1 MKNLFKSLANFQQ
14 EVPVII
20 KNSQGYG
27 YQFADL
33 PKIFEVINPLLKK
46 HGLGFTQLI
55 EEQSII
61 TVLFHVESGE
71 RLDSKT
77 DIPQGVTLKGMNDF
91 QVLGSAITYI
101 RRYALSSA
109 LGLVTDSDPD
119 ANGVKEKP
127 TQQSQPKQEAK
138 SESKEDKPKVDK
150 WMTEKQFEEIKQK
163 TKAEIKKYLGIY
175 NGTTPYTDGH
185 IYGMKKQYKEE
196 LEKLV

>member
-1 MKNLFKSLANFQQ
+1 MKNLFKALADFQQ
-14 EVPVII
+14 EVPII
-20 KNSQGYG
+20 HKGTSGYG
-27 YQFADL
+27 YSYADL
-33 PKIFEVINPLLKK
+33 PDTIEIINPYLAKNK
-46 HGLGFTQLI
+46 LGFTQLVG
-55 EEQSII
+55 SANVKTII
-61 TVLFHVESGE
+61 FHWESGE
-71 RLDSKT
+71 SIETIT

-127 TQQSQPKQEAK
+127 TQQSQPKQETK
-138 SESKEDKPKVDK
+138 SEPKEDKPKVDK
-150 WMTEKQFEEIKQK
+150 WMTEKQFEELKQK

-175 NGTTPYTDGH
+175 NGTTPHTDGL

>member
-1 MKNLFKSLANFQQ
+1 MKNLFKALADFQQ
-14 EVPVII
+14 EVPII
-20 KNSQGYG
+20 HKGTSGYG
-27 YQFADL
+27 YSYADL
-33 PKIFEVINPLLKK
+33 PDTIEIINPYLAKNKLA
-46 HGLGFTQLI
+46 FTQLVG
-55 EEQSII
+55 SANVKTII
-61 TVLFHVESGE
+61 FHWESGE
-71 RLDSKT
+71 SLETTT

-138 SESKEDKPKVDK
+138 SEPKEDKPKVDK
-150 WMTEKQFEEIKQK
+150 WMTEKQFEELKQK

>member
-1 MKNLFKSLANFQQ
+1 MKNLFKALADFQQ
-14 EVPVII
+14 EVPII
-20 KNSQGYG
+20 HKGTSGYG
-27 YQFADL
+27 YSYADL
-33 PKIFEVINPLLKK
+33 PDTIEIINPYLAKNK
-46 HGLGFTQLI
+46 LGFTQLVG
-55 EEQSII
+55 SANVKTII
-61 TVLFHVESGE
+61 FHWESGE
-71 RLDSKT
+71 SLETTT

-127 TQQSQPKQEAK
+127 TQQSQPKQETK
-138 SESKEDKPKVDK
+138 SEPKDDKPKVDK
-150 WMTEKQFEEIKQK
+150 WMNEKQFEELKQK

>member
-1 MKNLFKSLANFQQ
+1 MKNLFKALADFQQ
-14 EVPVII
+14 EVPII
-20 KNSQGYG
+20 HKGTSGYG
-27 YQFADL
+27 YSYADL
-33 PKIFEVINPLLKK
+33 PDTIEIINPYLAKNK
-46 HGLGFTQLI
+46 LGFTQLVG
-55 EEQSII
+55 SANVKTII
-61 TVLFHVESGE
+61 FHWESGE
-71 RLDSKT
+71 SIESIT

-138 SESKEDKPKVDK
+138 SEPKEDKPKVDK
-150 WMTEKQFEEIKQK
+150 WMTEKQFEELKQK

>member
-77 DIPQGVTLKGMNDF
+77 YIPQGVTLKGMNDF

-138 SESKEDKPKVDK
+138 SEPKEDKPKVDK
-150 WMTEKQFEEIKQK
+150 WMTEKQFEELKQK

-196 LEKLV
+196 LEKLI

>member
-1 MKNLFKSLANFQQ
+1 MKNLFKALADFQQ
-14 EVPVII
+14 EVPII
-20 KNSQGYG
+20 HKGTSGYG
-27 YQFADL
+27 YSYADL
-33 PKIFEVINPLLKK
+33 PDTIEIINPYLAKNK
-46 HGLGFTQLI
+46 LGFTQLVG
-55 EEQSII
+55 SANVKTII
-61 TVLFHVESGE
+61 FHWESGE
-71 RLDSKT
+71 SLETTT

-101 RRYALSSA
+101 RRYALSST

-138 SESKEDKPKVDK
+138 SEPKEDKPKVDK
-150 WMTEKQFEEIKQK
+150 WMSEKQFEELKQK

>member
-1 MKNLFKSLANFQQ
+1 MKNLFKALADFQQ
-14 EVPVII
+14 EVPII
-20 KNSQGYG
+20 HKGTSGYG
-27 YQFADL
+27 YSYADL
-33 PKIFEVINPLLKK
+33 PDTIEIINPYLAKNK
-46 HGLGFTQLI
+46 LGFTQLVG
-55 EEQSII
+55 SANVKTII
-61 TVLFHVESGE
+61 FHWESGE
-71 RLDSKT
+71 SIESIT

-138 SESKEDKPKVDK
+138 SEPKEDKPKVDT
-150 WMTEKQFEEIKQK
+150 WMTEKQFEELKQK

>member
-1 MKNLFKSLANFQQ
+1 MKNLFKALANFQQ
-14 EVPVII
+14 EVPVVI

-33 PKIFEVINPLLKK
+33 PNIIEIINPYLAKNK
-46 HGLGFTQLI
+46 LGFTQLVG
-55 EEQSII
+55 SANVKTII
-61 TVLFHVESGE
+61 FHCESGE
-71 RLDSKT
+71 SIETIT

-127 TQQSQPKQEAK
+127 TQQSQPKQETK
-138 SESKEDKPKVDK
+138 SEPKEDKPKVDK
-150 WMTEKQFEEIKQK
+150 WMTEKQFEELKQK

-196 LEKLV
+196 LEKLI

>member
-1 MKNLFKSLANFQQ
+1 MKNLFKALADFQQ
-14 EVPVII
+14 EVPIII

-33 PKIFEVINPLLKK
+33 PDTIEIINPYLAKNK
-46 HGLGFTQLI
+46 LGFTQLVG
-55 EEQSII
+55 SANVKTII
-61 TVLFHVESGE
+61 FHWESGE
-71 RLDSKT
+71 SIETIT

-138 SESKEDKPKVDK
+138 SEPKEDKPKVDK
-150 WMTEKQFEEIKQK
+150 WMTEKQFEELKQK

-196 LEKLV
+196 LEKLI

>member
-77 DIPQGVTLKGMNDF
+77 YIPQGVTLKGMNDF

-127 TQQSQPKQEAK
+127 TQQSQPKQETK
-138 SESKEDKPKVDK
+138 SEPKEDKPKVDK
-150 WMTEKQFEEIKQK
+150 WMTEKQFEELKQK
-163 TKAEIKKYLGIY
+163 TKAEIKKYLYIY
-175 NGTTPYTDGH
+175 NGTTPYTDVH
-185 IYGMKKQYKEE
+185 IY
-196 LEKLV
+196 

>member
-1 MKNLFKSLANFQQ
+1 MKNLFKALADFQQ
-14 EVPVII
+14 EVPII
-20 KNSQGYG
+20 HKGTNGYN
-27 YQFADL
+27 YSYADL
-33 PKIFEVINPLLKK
+33 PDTIEIINPYLAKNK
-46 HGLGFTQLI
+46 LGFTQLVG
-55 EEQSII
+55 SANVKTII
-61 TVLFHVESGE
+61 FHWESGE
-71 RLDSKT
+71 SLETIT

-127 TQQSQPKQEAK
+127 TQQSQTKQETK
-138 SESKEDKPKVDK
+138 SEPKDDKPKVDK
-150 WMTEKQFEEIKQK
+150 WMTEKQFEELKQK

-175 NGTTPYTDGH
+175 NGTTPYTDGL

-196 LEKLV
+196 LEKLI

>member
-77 DIPQGVTLKGMNDF
+77 YIPQGVTLKGMNDF

-138 SESKEDKPKVDK
+138 SEPKEDKPKVDK
-150 WMTEKQFEEIKQK
+150 WMTEKQFEELKQK
-163 TKAEIKKYLGIY
+163 TKAEIKKYLDIY

-196 LEKLV
+196 LEKLI

>member
-1 MKNLFKSLANFQQ
+1 MKNLFKALADFQQ

-119 ANGVKEKP
+119 ANGVRERN
-127 TQQSQPKQEAK
+127 TSQSQPKQEAK
-138 SESKEDKPKVDK
+138 SEPKEDKPKVVK
-150 WMTEKQFEEIKQK
+150 WMSEKQFEELKQM
-163 TKAEIKKYLGIY
+163 TRAEIKKYLGIY

>member
-1 MKNLFKSLANFQQ
+1 MKNLFKALADFQQ
-14 EVPVII
+14 EVPII
-20 KNSQGYG
+20 HKGTSGYG
-27 YQFADL
+27 YSYADL
-33 PKIFEVINPLLKK
+33 PDTIEIINPYLAKNK
-46 HGLGFTQLI
+46 LGFTQLVG
-55 EEQSII
+55 SANVKTII
-61 TVLFHVESGE
+61 FHWESGE
-71 RLDSKT
+71 SLETTT

-127 TQQSQPKQEAK
+127 TQQSQPKQETK
-138 SESKEDKPKVDK
+138 SEPKEDKPKVDK
-150 WMTEKQFEEIKQK
+150 WMTEKQFEELKQK

-175 NGTTPYTDGH
+175 NGTTPYTDGY

>member
-1 MKNLFKSLANFQQ
+1 MKNLFKALADFQQ
-14 EVPVII
+14 EVPII
-20 KNSQGYG
+20 HKGTSGYG
-27 YQFADL
+27 YSYADL
-33 PKIFEVINPLLKK
+33 PDTIEIINPYLAKNK
-46 HGLGFTQLI
+46 LGFTQLVG
-55 EEQSII
+55 SANVKTII
-61 TVLFHVESGE
+61 FHWESGE
-71 RLDSKT
+71 SLETTT

-127 TQQSQPKQEAK
+127 TQQSQTKQETK
-138 SESKEDKPKVDK
+138 SEPKDDKPKVDK
-150 WMTEKQFEEIKQK
+150 WMTEKQFEELKQK

-196 LEKLV
+196 LEKLI

>member
-1 MKNLFKSLANFQQ
+1 MKNLFKALADFQQ
-14 EVPVII
+14 EVPII
-20 KNSQGYG
+20 HKGTSGYG
-27 YQFADL
+27 YSYEDL
-33 PKIFEVINPLLKK
+33 PDTIEIINPYLAKNK
-46 HGLGFTQLI
+46 LGFTQLVG
-55 EEQSII
+55 SPNVNTII
-61 TVLFHVESGE
+61 FHWESGE
-71 RLDSKT
+71 SIESIT

-138 SESKEDKPKVDK
+138 SEPKEDKPKVDK
-150 WMTEKQFEEIKQK
+150 WMTEKQFEELKQK

>member
-1 MKNLFKSLANFQQ
+1 MKNLFKALADFQQ
-14 EVPVII
+14 EVPII
-20 KNSQGYG
+20 HKGTSGYG
-27 YQFADL
+27 YSYADL
-33 PKIFEVINPLLKK
+33 PDTIEIINPYLAKNK
-46 HGLGFTQLI
+46 LGFTQLVG
-55 EEQSII
+55 SANVKTII
-61 TVLFHVESGE
+61 FHWESGE
-71 RLDSKT
+71 SLETTT

-127 TQQSQPKQEAK
+127 TQQSQTKQETK
-138 SESKEDKPKVDK
+138 SEPKDDKPKVDK
-150 WMTEKQFEEIKQK
+150 WMTEKQFEELKQK

>member
-1 MKNLFKSLANFQQ
+1 MKNLFKALADFQQ

-71 RLDSKT
+71 RLDSKA

-150 WMTEKQFEEIKQK
+150 WMTEKQFEELKQK

>member
-1 MKNLFKSLANFQQ
+1 MKNLFKALADFQQ

-150 WMTEKQFEEIKQK
+150 WMTEKQFEELKQK

-196 LEKLV
+196 LEKLI

>member
-127 TQQSQPKQEAK
+127 TQQSQPKQETK
-138 SESKEDKPKVDK
+138 SEPKDDKPKVDK
-150 WMTEKQFEEIKQK
+150 WMTEKQFEELKQK

-175 NGTTPYTDGH
+175 NGTTPHTDGL

>member
-127 TQQSQPKQEAK
+127 TQQSQPKQETK
-138 SESKEDKPKVDK
+138 SEPKEDKPKVDK
-150 WMTEKQFEEIKQK
+150 WMTEKQFEELKQK

-196 LEKLV
+196 LEKLI

>member
-1 MKNLFKSLANFQQ
+1 MKNLFKALADFQQ

-55 EEQSII
+55 EDKSII

-127 TQQSQPKQEAK
+127 TQQSQPKQETK
-138 SESKEDKPKVDK
+138 SEPKEDKPKVDK
-150 WMTEKQFEEIKQK
+150 WMTEKQFEELKQK

>member
-1 MKNLFKSLANFQQ
+1 MKNLFKALADFQQ

-77 DIPQGVTLKGMNDF
+77 DIPQGITLKGMNDF

-127 TQQSQPKQEAK
+127 TQQSQPKQETK
-138 SESKEDKPKVDK
+138 SEPKEDKPKVDK
-150 WMTEKQFEEIKQK
+150 WMTEKQFEELKQK

>member
-1 MKNLFKSLANFQQ
+1 MKNLFKALADFQQ

-77 DIPQGVTLKGMNDF
+77 DIPQGITLKGMNDF

-127 TQQSQPKQEAK
+127 TQQSETKQETK
-138 SESKEDKPKVDK
+138 SEPKDDKPKVDK
-150 WMTEKQFEEIKQK
+150 WMTEKQFEELKQK

-175 NGTTPYTDGH
+175 NGTTPYTDGL

-196 LEKLV
+196 LEKLI

>member
-1 MKNLFKSLANFQQ
+1 MKNLFKALANFQQ

-127 TQQSQPKQEAK
+127 TQQSQPKQETK
-138 SESKEDKPKVDK
+138 SEPKEDKPKVDK
-150 WMTEKQFEEIKQK
+150 WMTEKQFEELKQK

>member
-1 MKNLFKSLANFQQ
+1 MKNLFKALADFQQ
-14 EVPVII
+14 EVPII
-20 KNSQGYG
+20 HKGTSGYG
-27 YQFADL
+27 YFYSDL
-33 PKIFEVINPLLKK
+33 PDTIEIINPYLAKNK
-46 HGLGFTQLI
+46 LGFTQLVG
-55 EEQSII
+55 SANVKTII
-61 TVLFHVESGE
+61 FHWESGE
-71 RLDSKT
+71 SLETTT

-119 ANGVKEKP
+119 ANGVRERN
-127 TQQSQPKQEAK
+127 TSQSQPKQETK
-138 SESKEDKPKVDK
+138 SEPKEDKPKVDK
-150 WMTEKQFEEIKQK
+150 WMTEKQFEELKQK

-196 LEKLV
+196 LEKLI

>member
-1 MKNLFKSLANFQQ
+1 MKNLFKALANFQQ

-127 TQQSQPKQEAK
+127 TQQSQPKQETK
-138 SESKEDKPKVDK
+138 SEPKEDKPKVDK
-150 WMTEKQFEEIKQK
+150 WMTEKQFEELKQK

-175 NGTTPYTDGH
+175 NGTTPYTDGR
-185 IYGMKKQYKEE
+185 IYGMKKQHKEE
-196 LEKLV
+196 LEKLI